1 MEALA
6 PSRSVKIG
14 SIDIAIDH
22 NCQVQLPYYA
32 PRDLGFWEAQYKEY
46 RRRKT
51 GEQDDE
57 VVEEPAAPQ
66 TPAKAKPVSWA
77 ALLRPSPAAAAAAAN
92 KKANEIVSSQAAAAD
107 GRKFTTLED
116 VLENWQV
123 EFSAPAVQP
132 RGLVNSGNM
141 CFMNVVLQALLY
153 CEPFCSMLR
162 HIKKSVVFSFNSNT
176 PLLEALIRFVHEFR
190 ADRTPLEQLE
200 TGLESPFVPEDVY
213 EALQK
218 KNVFQTLRGQQ
229 EDAQEFMSYLVDGIH
244 EEMVSVLQAHRA
256 RTAPATSTED
266 SAENGAGWLEVGPN
280 NRAVNM
286 RDAHSEAVR
295 TPITQIFGG
304 ALQSTLTV
312 PGATS
317 DGTPR
322 RSNRE
327 PFQWLALDVSSD
339 SVSTIGDA
347 LDELVAPETIEGYMT
362 VQGQPATATK
372 QMVLER
378 VPPVLVLHLKRFVF
392 CADEGVKKVH
402 KFIEYPAELALAPA
416 WLARSSGTAR
426 YRNARFRLTG
436 VIYHHGSHAS
446 GGHYTCDIQRPG
458 GEWLQFDDVDIESL
472 ESVDAVLKEKSD
484 RTAYILFY
492 TICR

>member
-1 MEALA
+1 TGLPQTTTKSVATKSVATKPVVTKRQPTKAEYAASIVVPHMEALA

-22 NCQVQLPYYA
+22 NCQVQ
-32 PRDLGFWEAQYKEY
+32 AQYKEY

-66 TPAKAKPVSWA
+66 TPVKAKPVSWA

-200 TGLESPFVPEDVY
+200 TGLESP
-213 EALQK
+213 
-218 KNVFQTLRGQQ
+218 
-229 EDAQEFMSYLVDGIH
+229 
-244 EEMVSVLQAHRA
+244 
-256 RTAPATSTED
+256 
-266 SAENGAGWLEVGPN
+266 
-280 NRAVNM
+280 
-286 RDAHSEAVR
+286 
-295 TPITQIFGG
+295 
-304 ALQSTLTV
+304 
-312 PGATS
+312 
-317 DGTPR
+317 
-322 RSNRE
+322 
-327 PFQWLALDVSSD
+327 
-339 SVSTIGDA
+339 
-347 LDELVAPETIEGYMT
+347 
-362 VQGQPATATK
+362 
-372 QMVLER
+372 
-378 VPPVLVLHLKRFVF
+378 
-392 CADEGVKKVH
+392 
-402 KFIEYPAELALAPA
+402 
-416 WLARSSGTAR
+416 
-426 YRNARFRLTG
+426 
-436 VIYHHGSHAS
+436 
-446 GGHYTCDIQRPG
+446 
-458 GEWLQFDDVDIESL
+458 
-472 ESVDAVLKEKSD
+472 
-484 RTAYILFY
+484 
-492 TICR
+492 